1 MFSGFIRRVAFRF
14 GGSTMR
20 HIMQAHE
27 VIREVL
33 KKTPAKQI
41 AAEMGLSLSLVYK
54 WAEPPVDE
62 SGSGANSPLDRV
74 GQLIRISG
82 DPRIAQW
89 ACEESGGF
97 FIRNPPQ
104 LKRPNQLI
112 PVTNDIVQEFADM
125 LATIAQAASDNVIT
139 KDEARDIRRRWEELK
154 SVTEGFVHSAEDG
167 NFGSWHAPTATK
179 D

>member
-1 MFSGFIRRVAFRF
+1 
-14 GGSTMR
+14 MR

-33 KKTPAKQI
+33 KKTPAKRI

-82 DPRIAQW
+82 DSRIAQW
-89 ACEESGGF
+89 ACETSGGF
-97 FIRNPPQ
+97 FIRNPHQ
-104 LKRPNQLI
+104 LKQSNQLI

-125 LATIAQAASDNVIT
+125 LATIAKASEDNVIT

-154 SVTEGFVHSAEDG
+154 SVTEGFVRSAEDG
-167 NFGSWHAPTATK
+167 NFARLHEKAPAK
-179 D
+179 E

>member
-1 MFSGFIRRVAFRF
+1 
-14 GGSTMR
+14 MR

-33 KKTPAKQI
+33 KQTPAKQI

-97 FIRNPPQ
+97 FIRNPHQ
-104 LKRPNQLI
+104 LKRPSQLI

-125 LATIAQAASDNVIT
+125 LAPIAQAAGDNVIT
-139 KDEARDIRRRWEELK
+139 KEEARNIRRRWEELK
-154 SVTEGFVHSAEDG
+154 SVTEGFVHSAEEG
-167 NFGSWHAPTATK
+167 NFGSLREKAEQK
-179 D
+179 